1 LVDADDPT
9 TARLV
14 VEQFMAIDHGVDDPS
29 LPDEAASLLLA
40 AGGALELMLTTTLA
54 TGDGSEVNSSASV
67 TLIGDAL
74 DGGMGS
80 FITFEDDGPR
90 PQDYFAEVLES
101 QSANFRIAFVLDY
114 SGSINNTELNQ
125 QLSAVKAAGQAFFE
139 SSGDVTVTVIAFGST
154 AANVGTFT
162 DYASFAAAVDSTNP
176 SIGGTRPASGGT
188 DYTAAIEATIASYV
202 PDADYQNQVIFIS
215 DGAPTEQLGPG
226 GTSLTTATAGSWNN
240 FVNNGSIDI
249 DVQTVGIGDGVNI
262 TRLADLEVDG
272 GSPILIGAFADLI
285 NTLLALVDTNDV
297 TGNLIEGST
306 GGSEVFGTDGGRL
319 LSLEFG
325 EVTYVWNGTDN
336 AGAIDPGTP
345 EHSSD
350 DIDGTMLTDLATPGG
365 GLLSFDFTDG
375 SWTYTAPTDVG
386 INGIVENFTYRLI
399 DGDLD
404 IDSAI
409 LQITVLPGNDAPA
422 FSLNLQQA
430 AIATGNLDLA

>member
-1 LVDADDPT
+1 
-9 TARLV
+9 
-14 VEQFMAIDHGVDDPS
+14 
-29 LPDEAASLLLA
+29 
-40 AGGALELMLTTTLA
+40 MLTTTLA
-54 TGDGSEVNSSASV
+54 TGNGSEVNSSASV

-101 QSANFRIAFVLDY
+101 QSVNFRIAFVLDY
-114 SGSINNTELNQ
+114 SGSIDNNELNQ
-125 QLSAVKAAGQAFFE
+125 QLTAVKAAGQAFFE
-139 SSGDVTVTVIAFGST
+139 SSGDVTITVIAFGST

-162 DYASFAAAVDSTNP
+162 DYATFAAAVDSTNP
-176 SIGGTRPASGGT
+176 AIGGARPASGGT
-188 DYTAAIEATIASYV
+188 DYTAAIQETIASYV
-202 PDADYQNQVIFIS
+202 PDADYQNQIIFIS

-226 GTSLTTATAGSWNN
+226 GTSLTTATAGIWDD

-249 DVQTVGIGDGVNI
+249 DVQTVGIGNGVNI
-262 TRLADLEVDG
+262 TRLTDLEVDG

-285 NTLLALVDTNDV
+285 NTLLELVDTNNV

-306 GGSEVFGTDGGRL
+306 GGGEEFGTDGGRI
-319 LSLEFG
+319 LSFEIG
-325 EVTYVWNGTDN
+325 EITYIWDGTDS

-350 DIDGTMLTDLATPGG
+350 DIDGTVLTNLATPGG
-365 GLLSFDFTDG
+365 GLLSFNFTDG
-375 SWTYTAPTDVG
+375 SWTYTAPTEVG
-386 INGIVENFTYRLI
+386 TDNFVENFTYTLI

-409 LQITVLPGNDAPA
+409 LEITVLPGNDAPA
-422 FSLNLQQA
+422 FSLDLQQV